1 MQRSI
6 SRHLQSKRFFGTAI
20 KHSAFGVPEIVLK
33 SETVDAIS
41 KLNDGEVSMKFI
53 AAPINP
59 SDLNMVEG
67 VYGVKPKLPAVG
79 GNEGVAVI
87 TAVGK
92 NVNKLVVGDWVIPF
106 RAGFGTWRQEAVAQE
121 KELIKVANDIPAA
134 YASTLAINPSTAYRL
149 LRDFEK
155 LSPGDVVIQN
165 GANSMVGLAVVQMA
179 KLMGL
184 RTVNIIRSDRP
195 NATDVLRM
203 IETLGGDVNI
213 TDDVLNTIEFTE
225 ILADLPPIKLGFNCI
240 GGKPAAEMMRC
251 LGTGATIVTYGGMSK
266 QPLTFPSDLVISKQL
281 KVKGFWIATSDE
293 KRGIEEKEKMCIEIC
308 NMIREKTLTFF
319 YEVHDFDDFHHALD
333 VSTRPYQLRKVIL
346 NLDHPDRLKEHDA
359 MDPKE
364 YRIFETSV
372 V

>member
-1 MQRSI
+1 MMQRSI

-20 KHSAFGVPEIVLK
+20 KHSTFGAPENVLK
-33 SETVDAIS
+33 FEKIDAIS

-59 SDLNMVEG
+59 SDLNMIEG

-79 GNEGVAVI
+79 GQEGVAVI

-92 NVNKLVVGDWVIPF
+92 NVNKLVIGDWVIPF
-106 RAGFGTWRQEAVAQE
+106 KAGFGTWRQEAVAQE
-121 KELIKVANDIPAA
+121 KELIKVANNIPAA

-149 LRDFEK
+149 LRDFVN
-155 LSPGDVVIQN
+155 LSPGDVIIQN

-184 RTVNIIRSDRP
+184 RTINIIRTDRP
-195 NATDVLRM
+195 GTDDVRRIL
-203 IETLGGDVNI
+203 ETLGGDVNI
-213 TDDVLNTIEFTE
+213 TDDQINTNEFAE

-293 KRGIEEKEKMCIEIC
+293 KKR
-308 NMIREKTLTFF
+308 N
-319 YEVHDFDDFHHALD
+319 
-333 VSTRPYQLRKVIL
+333 
-346 NLDHPDRLKEHDA
+346 
-359 MDPKE
+359 
-364 YRIFETSV
+364 
-372 V
+372 